1 MIEIENS
8 LFNYSKKNQRYVF
21 DFIQKKNEKFLCIF
35 GKRKDIAVIF
45 IRVVSV
51 STKTI
56 NARTSLLSQRVV

>member
-1 MIEIENS
+1 MYI
-8 LFNYSKKNQRYVF
+8 RH
-21 DFIQKKNEKFLCIF
+21 
-35 GKRKDIAVIF
+35 GKSKDIAVIF